1 MPLRQTDRR
10 TNDELEDGGW
20 EQHPTT
26 RKEKHP
32 YRVSGLVQHEMG
44 GRSLVLQGGARL
56 TEQVYHTLHQALSTT
71 FLPDMSRDR
80 LRR

>member
-32 YRVSGLVQHEMG
+32 YRVSGLVQHEMDGRSIVLQDG
-44 GRSLVLQGGARL
+44 GRLAR
-56 TEQVYHTLHQALSTT
+56 QV
-71 FLPDMSRDR
+71 
-80 LRR
+80 